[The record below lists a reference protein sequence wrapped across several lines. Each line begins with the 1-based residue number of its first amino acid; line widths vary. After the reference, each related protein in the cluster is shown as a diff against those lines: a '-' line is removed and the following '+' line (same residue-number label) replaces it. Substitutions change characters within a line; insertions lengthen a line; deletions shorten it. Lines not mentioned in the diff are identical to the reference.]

1 LESGLNNFTRRR
13 ARGAK
18 GFVLLLLL
26 AHAFFVSATHFHRVA
41 GLDSLQASGAALSR
55 SEEGYKTPLANG
67 EEQCLACRLQRNFNN
82 GLMHH
87 AAPEVAAPVV
97 NSVVLPSFRQ
107 ASAQSAHTLSATGRS
122 PPLS

>member
-1 LESGLNNFTRRR
+1 
-13 ARGAK
+13 
-18 GFVLLLLL
+18 VLLLLL
-26 AHAFFVSATHFHRVA
+26 AHAFFVSATHFHSVA
-41 GLDSLQASGAALSR
+41 GLDSTRASGASLSR
-55 SEEGYKTPLANG
+55 SEEGRKSPLANG

-97 NSVVLPSFRQ
+97 NSVVLPSLKQ
-107 ASAQSAHTLSATGRS
+107 ASAQSAHRLSAKGRA